1 MPVQFG
7 ALTSTSGQN
16 VSSVTFAHTVSS
28 TQYAAGTKLLLVV
41 VTFIDNSVTPTNIT
55 YNGVGM
61 TRISLSGSSGG
72 GVSQASGDYP
82 RIEYW
87 YYLNPPTGV
96 SYNVVVT
103 FASANYIQAA
113 AWSFSGVNATTPLA
127 SFASTSGLIYPAG
140 SQTASVSLASS
151 TGSIAVN
158 TIAGW
163 NTFSNTGYG
172 SGQNALVTPWAT
184 SADGAW
190 EAAGSAK
197 ITSSVATTMSWTVS
211 TGGTDMNLYRYLLT
225 GLVVQSNDATFG
237 GNNITSSYSF
247 SRLQKFPSISKAF
260 VSLKIK
266 FYYYQPW
273 QQPLSFSAL
282 PRYNYAQ
289 VITNDSA
296 SIDKQQIITL
306 TTNPVVYKNIAPS
319 LSSYKAISSPPSYA
333 RLPVPLASSTA
344 YNFTKFGYPF
354 GRYKSNAFIVSAE
367 PIVLFSGLTPRYKY
381 AQVIQQDLNTVN
393 RAQTVV
399 LTANSII
406 YNKIYAVPNFSSAKY
421 PVAISASPVT
431 QKPWSLVSS
440 PGFRNFFSRAGNA
453 NAISANPKLLTSP
466 SSLLPRWKYLQL
478 YYDPMAADKQT
489 LIVINSNTF
498 TKNIRTSGIVVSYV
512 FWS

>member
-7 ALTSTSGQN
+7 SLTSTSGQN

-28 TQYAAGTKLLLVV
+28 TQYAAGTKLLLVA
-41 VTFIDNSVTPTNIT
+41 VTFIDNSITPTNIT

-87 YYLNPPTGV
+87 YYLSPPTGT

-163 NTFSNTGYG
+163 NTVSSGGYG
-172 SGQNALVTPWAT
+172 SGQNALVTPWFA

-190 EAAGSAK
+190 KAAGSAK
-197 ITSSVATTMSWTVS
+197 VTSSVATTMSWTVS

-237 GNNITSSYSF
+237 GNNVTSSYSF
-247 SRLQKFPSISKAF
+247 SRLQKFPSISQAF
-260 VSLKIK
+260 VSLKIG
-266 FYYYQPW
+266 FYYYRPW
-273 QQPLSFSAL
+273 QQSLSTSAL
-282 PRYNYAQ
+282 PRW
-289 VITNDSA
+289 
-296 SIDKQQIITL
+296 
-306 TTNPVVYKNIAPS
+306 
-319 LSSYKAISSPPSYA
+319 
-333 RLPVPLASSTA
+333 
-344 YNFTKFGYPF
+344 
-354 GRYKSNAFIVSAE
+354 
-367 PIVLFSGLTPRYKY
+367 KY
-381 AQVIQQDLNTVN
+381 LQVIQQDLNTTN
-393 RAQTVV
+393 DLQPFV
-399 LTANSII
+399 LTVNSII
-406 YNKIYAVPNFSSAKY
+406 YNKLYAVPNFGSTKY
-421 PVAISASPVT
+421 PVVVSASPVT

-440 PGFRNFFSRAGNA
+440 PGFRNFFSRAGNV
-453 NAISANPKLLTSP
+453 NAISANPKLSTSP

>member
-87 YYLNPPTGV
+87 YYLNPPTGT

-163 NTFSNTGYG
+163 NTFSSTGYG
-172 SGQNALVTPWAT
+172 SGQNALVTPWFT

-190 EAAGSAK
+190 KAAGSAK
-197 ITSSVATTMSWTVS
+197 VTSSVATTMSWTVS

-247 SRLQKFPSISKAF
+247 SRLQKFPATN
-260 VSLKIK
+260 
-266 FYYYQPW
+266 
-273 QQPLSFSAL
+273 FS
-282 PRYNYAQ
+282 PRYKYAQ
-289 VITNDSA
+289 VIQNDS
-296 SIDKQQIITL
+296 STFDKQKIITL
-306 TTNPVVYKNIAPS
+306 NTNSVLYKNIAPS
-319 LSSYKAISSPPSYA
+319 LSSYKEIRNPPSYA
-333 RLPVPLASSTA
+333 RLLLPLASSTA

-354 GRYKSNAFIVSAE
+354 GRYKSNAFVISVD
-367 PIVLFSGLTPRYKY
+367 PLTLPSTIFPRWKY
-381 AQVIQQDLNTVN
+381 LQNIQQDLNTTN
-393 RAQTVV
+393 DMQPFLLTV
-399 LTANSII
+399 NSII
-406 YNKIYAVPNFSSAKY
+406 YNKLYAVPNFGSTKY
-421 PVAISASPVT
+421 PVAVSASPVT
-431 QKPWSLVSS
+431 MKPWSLVSL
-440 PGFRNFFSRAGNA
+440 PGFRNFFSRAGNV

>member
-87 YYLNPPTGV
+87 YYLNPPTGT

-163 NTFSNTGYG
+163 NTFSSTGYG
-172 SGQNALVTPWAT
+172 SGQNALVTPWFA

-190 EAAGSAK
+190 KAAGSAK
-197 ITSSVATTMSWTVS
+197 VTNSVATTMSWTVS

-247 SRLQKFPSISKAF
+247 SRLQKFPATN
-260 VSLKIK
+260 
-266 FYYYQPW
+266 
-273 QQPLSFSAL
+273 FS
-282 PRYNYAQ
+282 PRYKYAQ
-289 VITNDSA
+289 VIRNDS
-296 SIDKQQIITL
+296 STFDKQQIITL
-306 TTNPVVYKNIAPS
+306 NTDSVLYKNIAPS
-319 LSSYKAISSPPSYA
+319 FSSYKAISNPPSYA
-333 RLPVPLASSTA
+333 RLLLPLASSTG

-354 GRYKSNAFIVSAE
+354 GRYKSNAFVISAD
-367 PIVLFSGLTPRYKY
+367 PLTFSSTMLPRWKY
-381 AQVIQQDLNTVN
+381 LQNIQQDLNTTN
-393 RAQTVV
+393 DMQPFV
-399 LTANSII
+399 LTVNSII
-406 YNKIYAVPNFSSAKY
+406 YNKLYAVPNFGSTKY
-421 PVAISASPVT
+421 PVAVSASPVT
-431 QKPWSLVSS
+431 RNPWSLVSS
-440 PGFRNFFSRAGNA
+440 PGFRNFFSRAGNV

>member
-7 ALTSTSGQN
+7 ALTSTSASN
-16 VSSVTFAHTVSS
+16 VSSLTFAHTVSS
-28 TQYAAGTKLLLVV
+28 TQYAAGTKLLLVAI
-41 VTFIDNSVTPTNIT
+41 TFIDWSGALSTVT

-61 TRISLSGSSGG
+61 TRITLSGASNGG
-72 GVSQASGDYP
+72 ISQASGDYP

-87 YYLNPPTGV
+87 YYLNPPTGT
-96 SYNVVVT
+96 SYNVIAT
-103 FASANYIQAA
+103 FASANYVQAA

-127 SFASTSGLIYPAG
+127 SFASASGLIYPAG

-163 NTFSNTGYG
+163 NTFSSGGYG
-172 SGQNALVTPWAT
+172 SGQNALVTPWLT

-190 EAAGSAK
+190 KAAGSAK
-197 ITSSVATTMSWTVS
+197 ITSSPTTTMSWTVS
-211 TGGTDMNLYRYLLT
+211 TGGTDMNLYRWLLT

-247 SRLQKFPSISKAF
+247 SRLQKFPSISKDF

-266 FYYYQPW
+266 FYYYRPYQIAN
-273 QQPLSFSAL
+273 LTSVS
-282 PRYNYAQ
+282 PRW
-289 VITNDSA
+289 
-296 SIDKQQIITL
+296 
-306 TTNPVVYKNIAPS
+306 
-319 LSSYKAISSPPSYA
+319 
-333 RLPVPLASSTA
+333 
-344 YNFTKFGYPF
+344 
-354 GRYKSNAFIVSAE
+354 
-367 PIVLFSGLTPRYKY
+367 KY
-381 AQVIQQDLNTVN
+381 LQNIQQDLNTTN
-393 RAQTVV
+393 DLQPFV
-399 LTANSII
+399 LTVNSII
-406 YNKIYAVPNFSSAKY
+406 YNKIYAVPNFGSAKY

-453 NAISANPKLLTSP
+453 NAISANPKSLNP
-466 SSLLPRWKYLQL
+466 STLVPRWKYLQL
-478 YYDPMAADKQT
+478 YYDPMAADKQV

>member
-1 MPVQFG
+1 MPVYFG

-28 TQYAAGTKLLLVV
+28 TKYAAGTKLLLVAI
-41 VTFIDNSVTPTNIT
+41 TFIDNSVTPTNIT

-72 GVSQASGDYP
+72 GISQGSGDYP

-87 YYLNPPTGV
+87 YYLNPPTGT
-96 SYNVVVT
+96 SYNVIAT

-127 SFASTSGLIYPAG
+127 SFAYTSGLIYPAG
-140 SQTASVSLASS
+140 SQTASISMASS

-163 NTFSNTGYG
+163 NTFASGGYG
-172 SGQNALVTPWAT
+172 SGQDALVTPWFA
-184 SADGAW
+184 SSDGAW

-197 ITSSVATTMSWTVS
+197 VTSSASTTMSWTVS
-211 TGGTDMNLYRYLLT
+211 TGGTDMNLYRYLLA

-237 GNNITSSYSF
+237 GNNITSSYNF
-247 SRLQKFPSISKAF
+247 SRLQKFPASN
-260 VSLKIK
+260 
-266 FYYYQPW
+266 Q
-273 QQPLSFSAL
+273 L
-282 PRYNYAQ
+282 PRYKYAQ

-296 SIDKQQIITL
+296 SIDKQQIVAL
-306 TTNPVVYKNIAPS
+306 TTNPIVYKNIAPS
-319 LSSYKAISSPPSYA
+319 LSSYKAISNPPSYV
-333 RLPVPLASSTA
+333 RLPVLLSSSTA

-354 GRYKSNAFIVSAE
+354 GRYKRNQFVVSAV
-367 PIVLFSGLTPRYKY
+367 PLILPSAIFPRWKY
-381 AQVIQQDLNTVN
+381 LQNIQQDLNTTNDMQAFAIGPNTIV
-393 RAQTVV
+393 
-399 LTANSII
+399 
-406 YNKIYAVPNFSSAKY
+406 YNKIYAVPNFNNIKY
-421 PVAISASPVT
+421 PAAVSASSVT
-431 QKPWSLVSS
+431 RNPWSLVSL
-440 PGFRNFFSRAGNA
+440 PGFRNFFSRAGNVT
-453 NAISANPKLLTSP
+453 AISANPKLSNPSP
-466 SSLLPRWKYLQL
+466 FSPRWKYLQL

>member
-1 MPVQFG
+1 
-7 ALTSTSGQN
+7 
-16 VSSVTFAHTVSS
+16 
-28 TQYAAGTKLLLVV
+28 
-41 VTFIDNSVTPTNIT
+41 
-55 YNGVGM
+55 
-61 TRISLSGSSGG
+61 
-72 GVSQASGDYP
+72 
-82 RIEYW
+82 
-87 YYLNPPTGV
+87 
-96 SYNVVVT
+96 
-103 FASANYIQAA
+103 
-113 AWSFSGVNATTPLA
+113 
-127 SFASTSGLIYPAG
+127 
-140 SQTASVSLASS
+140 
-151 TGSIAVN
+151 
-158 TIAGW
+158 
-163 NTFSNTGYG
+163 
-172 SGQNALVTPWAT
+172 
-184 SADGAW
+184 
-190 EAAGSAK
+190 
-197 ITSSVATTMSWTVS
+197 
-211 TGGTDMNLYRYLLT
+211 
-225 GLVVQSNDATFG
+225 VQSNDATFG

-266 FYYYQPW
+266 FYYYRPW

-282 PRYNYAQ
+282 PRYKYAQ

-296 SIDKQQIITL
+296 SIDKQQIINL
-306 TTNPVVYKNIAPS
+306 TTNSVVYKNIAPS
-319 LSSYKAISSPPSYA
+319 LSLYKAISNPPSYA

-367 PIVLFSGLTPRYKY
+367 PIVLPSGLTPRYKY

-393 RAQTVV
+393 RAQIVV

-406 YNKIYAVPNFSSAKY
+406 YNKIYAVPNFGSAKY

-453 NAISANPKLLTSP
+453 NAISANPKSLNP
-466 SSLLPRWKYLQL
+466 SALVPRWKYLQL